1 MKYRDEQY
9 ALDTLN
15 TIRKETHENNI
26 MLQHICS
33 YINSVLSTRKDDE
46 QNAFEQNVVANLVSE
61 LLHNIKV
68 NNHNQ
73 KCSHK
78 NKNLYLNY

>member
-1 MKYRDEQY
+1 MTYKEESYV
-9 ALDTLN
+9 LDN
-15 TIRKETHENNI
+15 IKQIAKETHENNI

-33 YINSVLSTRKDDE
+33 YIDNVLINRKNDE

-68 NNHNQ
+68 N
-73 KCSHK
+73 KI
-78 NKNLYLNY
+78 

>member
-1 MKYRDEQY
+1 MTYKEESYL
-9 ALDTLN
+9 LDN
-15 TIRKETHENNI
+15 IKQIAKETHENNI

-33 YINSVLSTRKDDE
+33 YINGVLSTRKNDE

-68 NNHNQ
+68 N
-73 KCSHK
+73 K
-78 NKNLYLNY
+78 L

>member
-1 MKYRDEQY
+1 MRYKDEQY
-9 ALDTLN
+9 VLATLD

-33 YINSVLSTRKDDE
+33 YIDYVLSTRKNDE

-61 LLHNIKV
+61 LFDGAKSRFKV
-68 NNHNQ
+68 NNF
-73 KCSHK
+73 K
-78 NKNLYLNY
+78 NK

>member
-1 MKYRDEQY
+1 MRYKDEQY
-9 ALDTLN
+9 VLDTLD
-15 TIRKETHENNI
+15 TIRKETYENNI

-33 YINSVLSTRKDDE
+33 YINSVLSKREHDE

-68 NNHNQ
+68 N
-73 KCSHK
+73 KI
-78 NKNLYLNY
+78 

>member
-1 MKYRDEQY
+1 MTYEEESY
-9 ALDTLN
+9 VLDN
-15 TIRKETHENNI
+15 IKQIAKETHENNI

-33 YINSVLSTRKDDE
+33 YINSALSNRKNDE

-68 NNHNQ
+68 N
-73 KCSHK
+73 KI
-78 NKNLYLNY
+78 

>member
-68 NNHNQ
+68 NN
-73 KCSHK
+73 
-78 NKNLYLNY
+78 L

>member
-1 MKYRDEQY
+1 
-9 ALDTLN
+9 
-15 TIRKETHENNI
+15 

-33 YINSVLSTRKDDE
+33 YIDSVLSTRKNDE

-68 NNHNQ
+68 S
-73 KCSHK
+73 KI
-78 NKNLYLNY
+78 

>member
-1 MKYRDEQY
+1 MRYRDEQY
-9 ALDTLN
+9 VLDTLD

-33 YINSVLSTRKDDE
+33 YINSVLNTRKNDG

-61 LLHNIKV
+61 LFDGAKSRFKV
-68 NNHNQ
+68 NNF
-73 KCSHK
+73 K
-78 NKNLYLNY
+78 

>member
-1 MKYRDEQY
+1 MTYKEESYV
-9 ALDTLN
+9 LDN
-15 TIRKETHENNI
+15 IKQIAKETHENNI

-33 YINSVLSTRKDDE
+33 YINGVLSTRKNDE

-68 NNHNQ
+68 N
-73 KCSHK
+73 KI
-78 NKNLYLNY
+78 

>member
-1 MKYRDEQY
+1 MNYKEESYR
-9 ALDTLN
+9 LDN
-15 TIRKETHENNI
+15 IKHIAKETHENNI

-33 YINSVLSTRKDDE
+33 YINSVLSTRKNDE

-68 NNHNQ
+68 S
-73 KCSHK
+73 KI
-78 NKNLYLNY
+78 

>member
-1 MKYRDEQY
+1 MTYKEESYV
-9 ALDTLN
+9 LDNIKQIT
-15 TIRKETHENNI
+15 KETHENNI

-33 YINSVLSTRKDDE
+33 YINSVLSIRKNDE

-68 NNHNQ
+68 N
-73 KCSHK
+73 KI
-78 NKNLYLNY
+78 

>member
-1 MKYRDEQY
+1 MTYKEESYM
-9 ALDTLN
+9 LDN
-15 TIRKETHENNI
+15 IKQIAKETHENNI

-33 YINSVLSTRKDDE
+33 YINSVLGNRKNDE

-68 NNHNQ
+68 N
-73 KCSHK
+73 K
-78 NKNLYLNY
+78 L

>member
-1 MKYRDEQY
+1 MTYKEESYV
-9 ALDTLN
+9 LDN
-15 TIRKETHENNI
+15 IKQIAKETHENNI

-33 YINSVLSTRKDDE
+33 YINSVLSTRKNDE

-68 NNHNQ
+68 N
-73 KCSHK
+73 K
-78 NKNLYLNY
+78 L